1 MLALARY
8 TLKGPYYA
16 AAVVAVLAILSVF
29 IPLVSSNIMGALVAM
44 LLTFVSGG
52 LVGLIILT
60 QGIQSGLKAIV
71 ASILGITAIAAV
83 VLKAPALGVSIGL
96 VQWLPIVILAQTFR
110 LTNSIALTLLAGVVL
125 GSVAVVTQFL
135 VWPNLETD
143 LAVIVQQSLTQL
155 SQGQM
160 ENSAELG
167 EHIRRMVH
175 WMILAM
181 NGSMYVLI
189 VLIVLLARWMQA
201 RLKDSDGFQREFLSL
216 SLGKPA
222 GILALIMIALSYWLV
237 QDWLT
242 ALAILI
248 SAAFLFQGIAV
259 VIDRFIRKSR
269 SKGLLFALFIVLL
282 LVVPFVGAI
291 TIVTGIVD
299 NWLSFRRSENSGN
312 MPD

>member
-16 AAVVAVLAILSVF
+16 AAVVGVLAILSVF
-29 IPLVSSNIMGALVAM
+29 LPLVSSNAMGAIVAM
-44 LLTFVSGG
+44 SLTFVSGS

-60 QGIQSGLKAIV
+60 QGIQSGLKAIIV
-71 ASILGITAIAAV
+71 SILGITTVAAV

-96 VQWLPIVILAQTFR
+96 VQWLPIVVLAQTFR
-110 LTNSIALTLLAGVVL
+110 LTNSLALTLLAGVVL
-125 GSVAVVTQFL
+125 GSVAVVAQFL
-135 VWPNLETD
+135 IWPNLETD
-143 LAVIVQQSLTQL
+143 WAAMVQQSLTLL

-160 ENSAELG
+160 ENNVDLG

-175 WMILAM
+175 WLILAM
-181 NGSMYVLI
+181 VGSLYVLV

-201 RLKDSDGFQREFLSL
+201 RLKDSDGFRHEFLSL

-222 GILALIMIALSYWLV
+222 GILALVMLALSTWLV

-282 LVVPFVGAI
+282 LIVPYVGAF
-291 TIVTGIVD
+291 TIITGILD
-299 NWLSFRRSENSGN
+299 NWLSFRKLGNSGN
-312 MPD
+312 TPD